1 LCEND
6 PEKSVRGTEE
16 VVMELK
22 TVSSPTPTSSITLE
36 KASFFPRVYGWM
48 ALGLL
53 VSAVASFALLASPSA
68 LKFVFGSKVVYFG
81 LILGEL
87 GLVFYLSSRVMSM
100 SAAAA
105 KGTFLAFAGLNG
117 VTLASIF
124 LVYTAGSIASTF
136 MVTAATFGAMSAYGM
151 ATKRDLTGFGSF
163 VVMGLFGVVI
173 ASVVNLFL
181 QSEAVYWVTTYIGV
195 LVFVGLSAYDTWK
208 LKQMVETSG
217 YGEATANLAIL
228 GALTLY
234 LDFVNLFLMLLRL
247 LGRRK

>member
-1 LCEND
+1 MD
-6 PEKSVRGTEE
+6 FKVQT
-16 VVMELK
+16 
-22 TVSSPTPTSSITLE
+22 TSPTASAITLE

-53 VSAVASFALLASPSA
+53 VSAVASFALLSSPA
-68 LKFVFGSKVVYFG
+68 AMKFVFGSKVIYFG

-100 SAAAA
+100 SPAAA
-105 KGTFLAFAGLNG
+105 KGAFLGFAGLNG

-124 LVYTAGSIASTF
+124 LLYTAGSIASTF
-136 MVTAATFGAMSAYGM
+136 VVSAATFGAMSAYGM

-181 QSEAVYWVTTYIGV
+181 KSEAVYWVTTYIGV

-208 LKQMVETSG
+208 LKRMAETMG
-217 YGEATANLAIL
+217 HGEALANLSIL
-228 GALTLY
+228 GALILY

-247 LGRRK
+247 LGKRR

>member
-1 LCEND
+1 MD
-6 PEKSVRGTEE
+6 
-16 VVMELK
+16 LK
-22 TVSSPTPTSSITLE
+22 TVSRPAPTSAIALE

-53 VSAVASFALLASPSA
+53 VSAFASFALLSSPSA

-100 SAAAA
+100 SPAAA

-136 MVTAATFGAMSAYGM
+136 MVSAATFGAMSAYGM

-181 QSEAVYWVTTYIGV
+181 QSEAVYWITTYIGV

-208 LKQMVETSG
+208 LKRMVESSG
-217 YGEATANLAIL
+217 YGEATANLSIL

>member
-1 LCEND
+1 M
-6 PEKSVRGTEE
+6 PAGFSI
-16 VVMELK
+16 
-22 TVSSPTPTSSITLE
+22 VSLYFIRCCR
-36 KASFFPRVYGWM
+36 AIARCRAFSFP
-48 ALGLL
+48 
-53 VSAVASFALLASPSA
+53 ALL
-68 LKFVFGSKVVYFG
+68 LIGSKVVFFG

-100 SAAAA
+100 SSAAA
-105 KGTFLAFAGLNG
+105 KGTFLLFAALNG

-136 MVTAATFGAMSAYGM
+136 MVSAATFGAMSAYGM

-181 QSEAVYWVTTYIGV
+181 KSEAVYWVTTYIGV

-208 LKQMVETSG
+208 LKRMAETSG
-217 YGEATANLAIL
+217 YGEALANLSIL

-247 LGRRK
+247 LGRRR

>member
-1 LCEND
+1 MVYKM
-6 PEKSVRGTEE
+6 PTRPT
-16 VVMELK
+16 
-22 TVSSPTPTSSITLE
+22 PTPTSTPIATSAITRE
-36 KASFFPRVYGWM
+36 KSSFFPRVYGWM

-53 VSAVASFALLASPSA
+53 VSAVASFGLLSSPA
-68 LKFVFGSKVVYFG
+68 AMKFVFGSKMVYFG

-100 SAAAA
+100 SPATA
-105 KGTFLAFAGLNG
+105 KGTFLLFAGLNG
-117 VTLASIF
+117 ITLASIF
-124 LVYTAGSIASTF
+124 LIYTAGSIASTF
-136 MVTAATFGAMSAYGM
+136 MVSAATFGAMSAYGLV
-151 ATKRDLTGFGSF
+151 TKRDLTGFGSF

-181 QSEAVYWVTTYIGV
+181 KSEAVYWITTYIGV

-208 LKQMVETSG
+208 LKRMAETPE
-217 YGEATANLAIL
+217 YGEVLANLAIL

-247 LGRRK
+247 QGRRE